1 MLSLLHSCAFVAS
14 APKTIPFVSLGT
26 GSGMRHEGVDVAN
39 ATALW
44 IAAGGT
50 GIDTAYIY
58 QDQRKIAA
66 GIAAAGVDPSS
77 LWLTTKIPCSSTAAA
92 KKNIEADLQQ
102 LGVDSVD
109 LILQHFPEESHF
121 GCAGGSTADT
131 WKALEA
137 ALAAGQTRQIGVSNF
152 VVSDLEKLKLTAKSW
167 PPALNQNSLS
177 VGYHDDDTIAYCKRE
192 GITYMAYSPLCGG
205 PNGSSCRHGSVLSV
219 PEVQAVAATHNVS
232 AAQVA
237 LKWIVQRGHPLATSV
252 WNPEYMAEDLDL
264 WSWGDLC
271 DAEMSTLDS
280 VKSTAVTEDWHCP
293 VCGMTF
299 PASTYDTKPHVVFN
313 NGQYIAIGGE
323 DCVKKFN
330 PDPAAYLNE
339 SLRLDPTA
347 PPNPSRAGQNL
358 TCPVS
363 GEVFTAP
370 ADEDAHYIQFNN
382 GQAIYACC
390 PGCVEHLKANLTK
403 YIASLPSV

>member
-1 MLSLLHSCAFVAS
+1 MH
-14 APKTIPFVSLGT
+14 
-26 GSGMRHEGVDVAN
+26 HQGVDVAN

-44 IAAGGT
+44 IAAGGK
-50 GIDTAYIY
+50 GIDTAYDY
-58 QDQRKIAA
+58 QDQDKIAA
-66 GIAAAGVDPSS
+66 GIAASGVDPSS
-77 LWLTTKIPCSSTAAA
+77 LYITTKILCSTEADA
-92 KKNIEADLQQ
+92 KKMIDSDLQQ
-102 LGVDSVD
+102 LGVSSVD
-109 LILQHFPEESHF
+109 LILIHSPGGKGHLPCS
-121 GCAGGSTADT
+121 AGGSPAAA

-137 ALAAGQTRQIGVSNF
+137 ALAAGKTKQIGVSSF
-152 VVSDLEKLKLTAKSW
+152 SASDLEALKTTATVW
-167 PPALNQNSLS
+167 PPALNQCSLS
-177 VGYHDDDTIAYCKRE
+177 VGYHDDDTIAYCKKE

-264 WSWGDLC
+264 WSWGDLS
-271 DAEMSTLDS
+271 DSEMSTLDG

-339 SLRLDPTA
+339 TLRLDPSS

-403 YIASLPSV
+403 YIASLPSVAL

>member
-1 MLSLLHSCAFVAS
+1 MSQRRRGSANKRRTMSRRREIDAMSSHARRADSLIHAVA
-14 APKTIPFVSLGT
+14 AALVRVRRLGAQDDPFVSLGT

-39 ATALW
+39 ATALR

-58 QDQRKIAA
+58 RTRENWA

-109 LILQHFPEESHF
+109 LILPHFPEESHV

-152 VVSDLEKLKLTAKSW
+152 VVSDLEKLQLTAKSW

-177 VGYHDDDTIAYCKRE
+177 VGYHDDDTIAYCKKE

-237 LKWIVQRGHPLATSV
+237 SSGSCSAATCWRRRCGTPSTWRRTSTSGRGRPL
-252 WNPEYMAEDLDL
+252 
-264 WSWGDLC
+264 
-271 DAEMSTLDS
+271 
-280 VKSTAVTEDWHCP
+280 
-293 VCGMTF
+293 
-299 PASTYDTKPHVVFN
+299 
-313 NGQYIAIGGE
+313 
-323 DCVKKFN
+323 
-330 PDPAAYLNE
+330 
-339 SLRLDPTA
+339 R
-347 PPNPSRAGQNL
+347 
-358 TCPVS
+358 
-363 GEVFTAP
+363 
-370 ADEDAHYIQFNN
+370 
-382 GQAIYACC
+382 
-390 PGCVEHLKANLTK
+390 
-403 YIASLPSV
+403 